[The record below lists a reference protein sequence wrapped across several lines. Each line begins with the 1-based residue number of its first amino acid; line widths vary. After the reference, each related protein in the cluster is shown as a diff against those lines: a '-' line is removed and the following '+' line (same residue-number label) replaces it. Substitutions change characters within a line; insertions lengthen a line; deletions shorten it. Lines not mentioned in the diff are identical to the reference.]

1 MFLNFSIYCPS
12 FVFSCANLYLYLYF
26 SVTYSPRF
34 SFFFISITF
43 PFAPSNVHF
52 LSLSPFSLS
61 FTFQILSNTFTSP
74 SIFIYFPFSLSLLFY
89 LHLTLLV
96 PSSACTV
103 FIFTL
108 PVKSKLICDTVHLKF
123 SICFISFLIIQL
135 LPNSPNLHLLPLQIC
150 IFNFLFTVFLAFCTC
165 TIYYFL
171 ILLSYHPFRV
181 FQNSSSLA

>member
-74 SIFIYFPFSLSLLFY
+74 SIFISFPFSLSLLFY

-123 SICFISFLIIQL
+123 SICLISFPITVYNYFQI
-135 LPNSPNLHLLPLQIC
+135 HLTYACFRYKYVYSISYLQ
-150 IFNFLFTVFLAFCTC
+150 
-165 TIYYFL
+165 YFL
-171 ILLSYHPFRV
+171 LFVHVKYITF
-181 FQNSSSLA
+181 